1 MDHPYGEQYGQE
13 GNPRAYMTMRDYRNL
28 PYQWG
33 NQQPVR
39 RNPNPPRSM
48 REYRDQW
55 MSAPVYSVP
64 STYPPPPQYDYP
76 EPPFYASTPQSP
88 QPLQSIHPLEQA
100 MLDLTRIVDDFVE
113 ENKKIKAHSI
123 VTMEDNLNKKIGGLK
138 DDLEHKWDNLQD
150 SIEDLIDQQQ
160 CPPEEECQSGTR
172 VEDQRVVTVQANQET
187 ETVESSLNN
196 ELDGFQS
203 KIDQNLD
210 ILQESIS
217 KLAQQPDQEEEN
229 LEEENLEAECLTETI
244 LVEQAQL
251 QPQEELKMESVEAPE
266 ELQDTPESGDTF
278 WPWKKKEHTS
288 ALISEEESQEEECLS
303 DTMVDEPCLQQ
314 PQEGLVENSESSD
327 IGVVVCL
334 WEKKDAIP
342 LLLTEEAVEEHK
354 ENNLPLPPTDSV
366 YIMPSPA
373 PQSQPKTPTANA
385 QATYYPLP
393 AAPSDDQ
400 VYILPTPAEKSKPAA
415 PAPKAKS
422 NPSLHVMQKFKRLVA
437 SVHAF
442 ATTSKTMATAYI
454 AWHSGWFRCGFG
466 FGTPGPR
473 HF

>member
-1 MDHPYGEQYGQE
+1 MEHPYGEQYGQK

-28 PYQWG
+28 PYQWQ
-33 NQQPVR
+33 NQQPWE

-64 STYPPPPQYDYP
+64 STYPPPPQYAPP
-76 EPPFYASTPQSP
+76 EPPCYAPTSQQQQPPPLSP
-88 QPLQSIHPLEQA
+88 LVEQA
-100 MLDLTRIVDDFVE
+100 ILDLTRIVDDFVE
-113 ENKKIKAHSI
+113 ENKKIKSHSI

-138 DDLEHKWDNLQD
+138 DDFEHKWDNLQD

-172 VEDQRVVTVQANQET
+172 VEEQRVVTVQANQET

-229 LEEENLEAECLTETI
+229 LEAECLTETI

-266 ELQDTPESGDTF
+266 ELQDALESSVAF
-278 WPWKKKEHTS
+278 WPWRK
-288 ALISEEESQEEECLS
+288 EEEI
-303 DTMVDEPCLQQ
+303 TAP
-314 PQEGLVENSESSD
+314 
-327 IGVVVCL
+327 
-334 WEKKDAIP
+334 
-342 LLLTEEAVEEHK
+342 LTEESIKTKAVE
-354 ENNLPLPPTDSV
+354 LPKKNV
-366 YIMPSPA
+366 I
-373 PQSQPKTPTANA
+373 QPNPIDLDTTANT
-385 QATYYPLP
+385 QDTKYPLP
-393 AAPSDDQ
+393 VAPSDDQ
-400 VYILPTPAEKSKPAA
+400 VYILPTPAEKSKPTTPAA
-415 PAPKAKS
+415 PKVKS
-422 NPSLHVMQKFKRLVA
+422 NPLPAAHPDSVFILPMPAAQPKPQASTTKATPSLLVLQNIRRLVA

-442 ATTSKTMATAYI
+442 ATTSKTIATTYI
-454 AWHSGWFRCGFG
+454 AWHSGWFGCGFG
-466 FGTPGPR
+466 FGAPGPR